1 MVNQL
6 KQMAKTNT
14 RVLIIQNKITNYNLP
29 IYNLIGNN
37 NNIDLTI
44 AHFEK
49 KSILKNNFKTI
60 SLTNYHIGS
69 FVFSN
74 ENIFQLCQNFDVV
87 ISLADLHWIPL
98 MMLSKKINRKF
109 KLIYW
114 TIGVSA
120 SYSNKFDENTR
131 WDFLRYFFLRDA
143 DAILF
148 YSSYPIKKYIKKNF
162 AKKMLFVAPNTV
174 KINNKNN
181 VVEPSL
187 KNNLLFI
194 GTLYKEKG
202 IFELLTA
209 YKNAFFNNADIP
221 ILNVIGDGKEMSKI
235 IQWIN
240 KNELNNKIYLRG
252 AIYDSATLEYYFK
265 NAIACISPSQA
276 GLSVLLSMGYGVPF
290 ITNFNSITGGER
302 LNIKN
307 NQTGISYK
315 KHSDLMKIIL
325 DICVDKIKYLNMG
338 IKAKKFYNEHRTANH
353 MVSGFINA
361 INYVTK

>member
-1 MVNQL
+1 MPLSKLGFKPGINREG
-6 KQMAKTNT
+6 TNYSNEGGWFDGDKIRFRSGYVERIGGWT
-14 RVLIIQNKITNYNLP
+14 RVTNDVIIGTARKIF
-29 IYNLIGNN
+29 
-37 NNIDLTI
+37 D
-44 AHFEK
+44 
-49 KSILKNNFKTI
+49 
-60 SLTNYHIGS
+60 
-69 FVFSN
+69 FVT
-74 ENIFQLCQNFDVV
+74 
-87 ISLADLHWIPL
+87 LA
-98 MMLSKKINRKF
+98 SQ
-109 KLIYW
+109 
-114 TIGVSA
+114 
-120 SYSNKFDENTR
+120 
-131 WDFLRYFFLRDA
+131 
-143 DAILF
+143 
-148 YSSYPIKKYIKKNF
+148 
-162 AKKMLFVAPNTV
+162 
-174 KINNKNN
+174 
-181 VVEPSL
+181 
-187 KNNLLFI
+187 NLLFI

-307 NQTGISYK
+307 NQTGILYK